1 MRDSGAPLPVSPATG
16 SSLHAIEVR
25 GLTRRFGRFEALR
38 GVSLDVAPGE
48 IHAILGPNG
57 AGKTTLMRVLSGLAD
72 PSAGSAQ
79 VLGRGVGR
87 SRDVRG
93 LIGLVPSG
101 DRSFYERI
109 SALENLLFFARLRG
123 LRAHEARARALAV
136 LAAVGLEDTA
146 RQPVNTYSHGM
157 QKRLSFARA
166 LLTEP
171 PLLLVDEATHDLD
184 PGAARQVR
192 ALATA
197 RAQGGTAI
205 LWATQ
210 RIEELPG
217 FAERVTLL
225 DRGSVRFS
233 GSVMALV
240 SVAGAQRHLLRLG
253 RGGVV
258 QLDELEPALDGGGRL
273 EPSQDGD
280 PEHAVLV
287 LAPGVPLGAAI
298 SSLHAAGA
306 QILSCRDESPPIE
319 RAFLALTGGRA
330 A

>member
-1 MRDSGAPLPVSPATG
+1 
-16 SSLHAIEVR
+16 
-25 GLTRRFGRFEALR
+25 
-38 GVSLDVAPGE
+38 
-48 IHAILGPNG
+48 
-57 AGKTTLMRVLSGLAD
+57 MRVLSGLAD

-166 LLTEP
+166 LLTDP
-171 PLLLVDEATHDLD
+171 PVLLVDEATHDLD
-184 PGAARQVR
+184 PAASRQVR
-192 ALATA
+192 SLAAA
-197 RAQGGTAI
+197 RARAGTAI

-210 RIEELPG
+210 RIEELTG
-217 FAERVTLL
+217 FAERVTVL
-225 DRGSVRFS
+225 DRGSVRFA
-233 GSVMALV
+233 GSVGALV
-240 SVAGAQRHLLRLG
+240 AIADAQRHVLRFGPSTARLDDLEAALDG
-253 RGGVV
+253 AGG
-258 QLDELEPALDGGGRL
+258 LEPAPDGEER
-273 EPSQDGD
+273 Q
-280 PEHAVLV
+280 AVLV

-298 SSLHAAGA
+298 ARLHDAGA
-306 QILSCRDESPPIE
+306 VILSCRDERPPIE
-319 RAFLALTGGRA
+319 RAFLALTEDGGSAARTGETVVAEERA